1 MTRISPLEGTTMV
14 LAKTPRA
21 IRRRRFSPPL
31 QGEGWAGMV
40 SIFCV
45 GRVSI
50 FVAATSH
57 HPHPGLPLE
66 GEGEV
71 RP

>member
-1 MTRISPLEGTTMV
+1 MTRINPLEGTTKA
-14 LAKTPRA
+14 LAKAPRA
-21 IRRRRFSPPL
+21 SHQRRFSPPL
-31 QGEGWAGMV
+31 QGEGWVGMV
-40 SIFCV
+40 SIFRA

-50 FVAATSH
+50 FGAAISH

-71 RP
+71 RL